1 MQNLPGYLP
10 GTVYGFFDKSADV
23 DHQQPDCV
31 LESYLDGKVGLISYA
46 NSDHTPIS
54 ERSIEIALLLN
65 APEAEWTV
73 REKYYVGKVS
83 GKIKYMGELHDGVL
97 IIGTEQYFDAINAA
111 KDAKTSTAAGSHA
124 ASVATLVDPPR
135 TKVVAAITENRWKGD
150 TLVVSGTLTNSSAV
164 AVLVTSIGAKE
175 FNQDQEMVV
184 WGSDFTIDHDELAPG
199 DVVNFKVALKD
210 GTKQVKFVKV
220 LPTWTP

>member
-1 MQNLPGYLP
+1 MARNLILMAAILAAGVSAVSTAQARLGWTMEESVRMYGPYKTAMQNLPGYLP
-10 GTVYGFFDKSADV
+10 GTVYGFFDKTADV

-83 GKIKYMGELHDGVL
+83 GKIKYMGELHDAGWWMPYIVRMNTAE
-97 IIGTEQYFDAINAA
+97 GN
-111 KDAKTSTAAGSHA
+111 TSF
-124 ASVATLVDPPR
+124 R
-135 TKVVAAITENRWKGD
+135 IK
-150 TLVVSGTLTNSSAV
+150 
-164 AVLVTSIGAKE
+164 
-175 FNQDQEMVV
+175 
-184 WGSDFTIDHDELAPG
+184 
-199 DVVNFKVALKD
+199 
-210 GTKQVKFVKV
+210 
-220 LPTWTP
+220 